1 MNFFAN
7 VVKNLN
13 IEINVCDKNKCDTKG
28 TIDDPVLKAIE
39 KNEKHPRIEAA
50 KNISKNNS
58 FSY

>member
-28 TIDDPVLKAIE
+28 GIDDPVLKAIE
-39 KNEKHPRIEAA
+39 KK
-50 KNISKNNS
+50 
-58 FSY
+58 